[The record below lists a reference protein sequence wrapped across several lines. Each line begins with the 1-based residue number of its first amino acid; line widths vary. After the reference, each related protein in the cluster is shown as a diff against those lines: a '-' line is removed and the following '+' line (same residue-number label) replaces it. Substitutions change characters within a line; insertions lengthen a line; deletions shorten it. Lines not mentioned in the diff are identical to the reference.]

1 MNFDML
7 SWNLIAAA
15 IGIAAA
21 HTVLGPDH
29 YLPFVMLARARGWG
43 RTRTVIITVACGIGH
58 VGSSILLGG
67 LGVLTGVALSRLQGF
82 EGLRGGIAAWALVA
96 FGLAYTAWGVRR
108 ALRSRSG
115 GEIHAHGGHV
125 HIHTH
130 GAHRHH
136 HHQEEDTGSSTTFWT
151 LFIVFVLGPC
161 EPLIPLFM
169 VPAARGRWGLAMLTA
184 SVFGVVT
191 IALMVALVLA
201 GAEGLRRLPLGS
213 LERWAHSMAGAVIA
227 ASGLAVIFLGL

>member
-7 SWNLIAAA
+7 SWNLMAAA
-15 IGIAAA
+15 VGVAAA

-43 RTRTVIITVACGIGH
+43 RTRTIIITVACGIGH

-108 ALRSRSG
+108 ALRSRT
-115 GEIHAHGGHV
+115 GEEMHSHGGHV
-125 HIHTH
+125 HIHAH
-130 GAHRHH
+130 GGRQHH
-136 HHQEEDTGSSTTFWT
+136 HDHTNEGSSTTFWT

-169 VPAARGRWGLAMLTA
+169 VPAARGRWALAMLTA
-184 SVFGVVT
+184 TVFGVVT

-201 GAEGLRRLPLGS
+201 GSEGLRRLPLGS